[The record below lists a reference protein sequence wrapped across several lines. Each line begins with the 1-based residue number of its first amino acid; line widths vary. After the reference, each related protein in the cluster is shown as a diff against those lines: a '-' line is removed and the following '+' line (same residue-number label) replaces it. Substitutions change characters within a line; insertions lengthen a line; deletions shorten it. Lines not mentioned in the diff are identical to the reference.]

1 MLSVYVGENPR
12 GKIRKL
18 GIKNVK
24 VSIYKIPKMRK
35 QEQFIISLRKRGIN
49 QPEYFIITFKKKR
62 N

>member
-1 MLSVYVGENPR
+1 MYLFIRISYLTVNKMLSVYVGENPR

-35 QEQFIISLRKRGIN
+35 QE
-49 QPEYFIITFKKKR
+49 
-62 N
+62 